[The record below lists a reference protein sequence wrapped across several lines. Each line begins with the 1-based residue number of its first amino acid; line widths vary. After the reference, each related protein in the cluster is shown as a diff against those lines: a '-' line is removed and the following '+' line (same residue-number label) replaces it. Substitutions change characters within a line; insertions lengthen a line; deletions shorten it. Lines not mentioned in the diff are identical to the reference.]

1 MHPSVAY
8 EVVCTARKFIHSV
21 SSGRP
26 GSRNKKHIARTDP
39 AIMNFLEHQNH
50 WLASK
55 QWAVTTDA
63 NGGKKLCR
71 GSYLLCDGGYHR
83 WPCLVFPIKSGV
95 PGSTARKW
103 SMLIESVRK
112 DIEGTFGI
120 LKMRFRYL

>member
-1 MHPSVAY
+1 MDFVHIGWDKCPSQWNNIFKGKEMHPSVAY

-26 GSRNKKHIARTDP
+26 GSRNNKHIARTDP

-63 NGGKKLCR
+63 NGGKKMYR
-71 GSYLLCDGGYHR
+71 GSSKGQDMIY
-83 WPCLVFPIKSGV
+83 
-95 PGSTARKW
+95 
-103 SMLIESVRK
+103 
-112 DIEGTFGI
+112 
-120 LKMRFRYL
+120 RFFS